1 VIDEFEGEID
11 EEETHIE
18 FARKIILV
26 SLVCAMVMVFF
37 LGM

>member
-1 VIDEFEGEID
+1 MIDQFEGDFD
-11 EEETHIE
+11 EEETHAE

-26 SLVCAMVMVFF
+26 ALVCAMVMVFF